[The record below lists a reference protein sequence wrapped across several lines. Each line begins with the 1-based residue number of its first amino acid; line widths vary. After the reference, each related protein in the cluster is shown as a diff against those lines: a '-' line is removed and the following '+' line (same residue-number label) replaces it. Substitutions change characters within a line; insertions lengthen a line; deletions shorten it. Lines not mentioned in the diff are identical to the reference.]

1 MRNFLFNGTLLLFL
15 TLSACVGNYSV
26 DLKVH
31 NNTSKKITITYVQKD
46 NNKVF
51 VKTLNPGQTFAISKY
66 DRPGNEPEWKIV
78 WKFNIKSVI
87 SENGI
92 ESWKDYNVE
101 GAWDKEDLVQRT
113 KARLDIESNDFAQQL

>member
-78 WKFNIKSVI
+78 WKFNIKSVT

-101 GAWDKEDLVQRT
+101 GAWDHENLTNKTKSVLVIAPEDFV
-113 KARLDIESNDFAQQL
+113 K